1 MQTHFKIIVPFYNV
15 EKWARATV
23 NSIKMQEYDNYE
35 CVFIDDMS
43 TDQSASIISSLVESE
58 PRFHFIKNKEKKFA
72 LGNTIQGTEYL
83 KPSPDDVL
91 MVLDGDDWF
100 ASPNVLSRINEEYIN
115 HECWMT
121 YGSYLEFPS
130 GVRGKFARQLP
141 DAVVANNAFREYPW
155 CTSQLR
161 TYKYHLWADIK
172 QDALRD
178 VNGDLYTI
186 SGDLAY
192 MFPML
197 EMTGPRSRYIKDILY
212 IYNLET
218 PLNDHK
224 KDNRLQV
231 SIEREIR
238 NKQKYELKEL
248 A

>member
-1 MQTHFKIIVPFYNV
+1 M
-15 EKWARATV
+15 
-23 NSIKMQEYDNYE
+23 
-35 CVFIDDMS
+35 
-43 TDQSASIISSLVESE
+43 
-58 PRFHFIKNKEKKFA
+58 
-72 LGNTIQGTEYL
+72 
-83 KPSPDDVL
+83 
-91 MVLDGDDWF
+91 
-100 ASPNVLSRINEEYIN
+100 
-115 HECWMT
+115 
-121 YGSYLEFPS
+121 
-130 GVRGKFARQLP
+130 
-141 DAVVANNAFREYPW
+141 
-155 CTSQLR
+155 R

-178 VNGDLYTI
+178 INGDLYTI

>member
-1 MQTHFKIIVPFYNV
+1 MQTHFKIVVPFYNV

-23 NSIKMQEYDNYE
+23 NSIKMQSYTNYE

-43 TDQSASIISSLVESE
+43 DDKSASAVLDIIGDD
-58 PRFHFIKNKEKKFA
+58 PKFHFIKNKEKKYA

-83 KPSPDDVL
+83 NPDPEDVI

-100 ASPNVLSRINEEYIN
+100 ATPDALSRLNEEYVS
-115 HECWMT
+115 HKCWMT

-130 GVRGKFARQLP
+130 GIRGKFARQLP
-141 DAVVANNAFREYPW
+141 EEVITNNAFREYPW

-161 TYKYHLWADIK
+161 TYKYHLWANIK
-172 QDALRD
+172 TDALRD
-178 VNGDLYTI
+178 TKGNLYTI

-197 EMTGPRSRYIKDILY
+197 EMTGPRSRYIEDILY

-224 KDNRLQV
+224 KDNRYQV
-231 SIEREIR
+231 AVENEIR
-238 NKQKYELKEL
+238 KKQKYNLKGV